1 MNGDPSATTSGPR
14 SPSHRLAAIS
24 HQPKQVNVV
33 LVIGAL
39 NLGITAMVGALLR
52 FVPSPRLSAP
62 SIAFGVRIPPDL
74 TDDPVI
80 LQQRRRYGSVLLV
93 TTPVISL
100 LAALA
105 GASLDSAVPA
115 SVGVAVLCFVA
126 AALWARAHRA
136 ISRAKDTG
144 DWYGHLRQGMV
155 TDTSLRTDPV
165 RFPWPWAIPS
175 TLIIAVTA
183 LAGVVVYPDLPGTLQ
198 LPRHSLGGTGYREYP
213 TTVWTAFSPVLGQ
226 VLLTV
231 LMAGT
236 VFLALRAR
244 PDLDAAQPR
253 RSAARYREY
262 LVGTTRAA
270 LGTAVLLNLMLSGL
284 SAAIWSGNQ
293 SGRLL
298 ALIVGVPLVASLAVA
313 AHLVLRVGGEGSRAS
328 AAEAEE
334 PTGFVHRDDDRHSV
348 AAGLLYVNAD
358 DPAVLVPSRVGR
370 GWTVNLG
377 NPRFLAGAAAT
388 LTAAGGA
395 AGILALLR

>member
-1 MNGDPSATTSGPR
+1 
-14 SPSHRLAAIS
+14 
-24 HQPKQVNVV
+24 VNVV

-39 NLGITAMVGALLR
+39 NLGITAIVGALLY
-52 FVPSPRLSAP
+52 FVPYPCLSSP

-80 LQQRRRYGSVLLV
+80 LQQRRRYGSILLV

-105 GASLDSAVPA
+105 GSLLDSVAPA

-136 ISRAKDTG
+136 ISQAKDTG
-144 DWYGHLRQGMV
+144 NWYGHLRQGVV

-165 RFPWPWAIPS
+165 RFPWPWTIPS
-175 TLIIAVTA
+175 ALIIAVTA
-183 LAGVVVYPDLPGTLQ
+183 LAGVVVYPDLPDTLK
-198 LPRHSLGGTGYREYP
+198 LPQHALGETGRPEYP
-213 TTVWTAFSPVLGQ
+213 TTVWTAFSLVFGQ

-231 LMAGT
+231 LMASM
-236 VFLALRAR
+236 VVLALRAR

-253 RSAARYREY
+253 KSAARYRKY
-262 LVGTTRAA
+262 LASTARAI
-270 LGTAVLLNLMLSGL
+270 LGIATLLNLMLLGL
-284 SAAIWSGNQ
+284 SAAIWSENR
-293 SGRLL
+293 SGWFL
-298 ALIVGVPLVASLAVA
+298 AIIVGVPLAASLAVA
-313 AHLVLRVGGEGSRAS
+313 AHLVLRVGGEGSRAP
-328 AAEAEE
+328 AAEAEA

-348 AAGLLYVNAD
+348 AAGLLYVNAN
-358 DPAVLVPSRVGR
+358 DPAVLVPSRVGS

-388 LTAAGGA
+388 LAAAGGA
-395 AGILALLR
+395 AAILALLWK

>member
-1 MNGDPSATTSGPR
+1 
-14 SPSHRLAAIS
+14 
-24 HQPKQVNVV
+24 
-33 LVIGAL
+33 
-39 NLGITAMVGALLR
+39 
-52 FVPSPRLSAP
+52 
-62 SIAFGVRIPPDL
+62 
-74 TDDPVI
+74 VI

-105 GASLDSAVPA
+105 GSLLASAAPA

-136 ISRAKDTG
+136 ISQAKDTG
-144 DWYGHLRQGMV
+144 DWYGSLRQGVV

-165 RFPWPWAIPS
+165 RFPWPWTIPS
-175 TLIIAVTA
+175 ALIIAVTA
-183 LAGVVVYPDLPGTLQ
+183 LAGVVVYPDLPGTLKMPQ
-198 LPRHSLGGTGYREYP
+198 HALGETGHREYA
-213 TTVWTAFSPVLGQ
+213 TTVWTAFSLVFGQ

-236 VFLALRAR
+236 VVLALRAR

-253 RSAARYREY
+253 NSAARYRTY
-262 LVGTTRAA
+262 LAGTARAV
-270 LGTAVLLNLMLSGL
+270 LGTAALLNIMLSGL
-284 SAAIWSGNQ
+284 SAAIWSDNH

-298 ALIVGVPLVASLAVA
+298 AIVVGVPLAASLAVA
-313 AHLVLRVGGEGSRAS
+313 AHLILRVGGGGSGLP
-328 AAEAEE
+328 AAEAEA
-334 PTGFVHRDDDRHSV
+334 PTGFVRRDDDRHAR

-358 DPAVLVPSRVGR
+358 DPAVLVPSRVGS

-377 NPRFLAGAAAT
+377 NPRFLAGTAAA

-395 AGILALLR
+395 AAIVALLWK